1 MTLGV
6 VLKFWLVLGLIA
18 AAISTTEGET
28 VLAFLEELP
37 EAETLVSIVIFSLH
51 REIFISQVN
60 MDFKVLNLDL
70 IVLR

>member
-37 EAETLVSIVIFSLH
+37 EADTLVLIVIFSLH
-51 REIFISQVN
+51 REG
-60 MDFKVLNLDL
+60 L
-70 IVLR
+70 